1 MTADQEKQ
9 LEAMFSAGDPAAR
22 LPEYLPQRVAARL
35 DARRAPRL
43 GWARWAVVGIT
54 LVSSAGLGAAAVWVS
69 NEVRKSSAPV
79 EPAAAARVVPAPVIK
94 RAPDP
99 LAEEAALVQASLEAV
114 QRGDAE
120 TALSKLDERER
131 RFPAG
136 LLGSEA
142 AVARIKALLVAH
154 REDEAL
160 ERFAAL
166 DSADVTGPLRLTWA
180 DVLVKRG
187 RCAEAATVLA
197 PLEDSEVARSLK
209 GSCVSRPQRSK

>member
-1 MTADQEKQ
+1 MTADQDEQ
-9 LEAMFSAGDPAAR
+9 LEAMFQAGDPAAR

-35 DARRAPRL
+35 EARRAPRL
-43 GWARWAVVGIT
+43 GWARWAVVGVT

-69 NEVRKSSAPV
+69 NEVRKASVAPV
-79 EPAAAARVVPAPVIK
+79 AVPLAAPAPAVK

-114 QRGDAE
+114 QRGDFE

-131 RFPAG
+131 RFPSG

-166 DSADVTGPLRLTWA
+166 EASDVTGPLRFTWA

-187 RCAEAATVLA
+187 RCAEAAAVLA

-209 GSCVSRPQRSK
+209 GSCVSRPQSSK